1 MNDDYVAFIQDVV
14 ISLHANIREL
24 RERKSFADPEEQA
37 YIDGK
42 LMAYQ
47 EVDNILRTSAR
58 EFDLPAEELGLAKK
72 Q

>member
-1 MNDDYVAFIQDVV
+1 MNDAYVSFIQDVV
-14 ISLHANIREL
+14 ISIHANIREL
-24 RERKSFADPEEQA
+24 RDRKNFADPEEQA

-47 EVDNILRTSAR
+47 EVDSLLRSSAR
-58 EFDLPAEELGLAKK
+58 EFNLPAEELGLAKK

>member
-1 MNDDYVAFIQDVV
+1 MNDDYVAFIRDVV
-14 ISLHANIREL
+14 ISIHANIREL
-24 RERKSFADPEEQA
+24 HERKNFADPEEQS

-47 EVDNILRTSAR
+47 EVDSLLRSSAR
-58 EFDLPAEELGLAKK
+58 EFNLPVEQLGLAKK